1 MGREF
6 FKSQIGVDHES
17 FKEIRG
23 GSLLFPVPNRGWVMY
38 IGRKIRGWTT
48 QNYPP
53 HSRTPPNGPTQELN
67 QCSLVFK

>member
-17 FKEIRG
+17 FKDIRG

-38 IGRKIRGWTT
+38 ICRKIRGG
-48 QNYPP
+48 P
-53 HSRTPPNGPTQELN
+53 HKIILPTRGLPLMAPLKD
-67 QCSLVFK
+67 CIDAV